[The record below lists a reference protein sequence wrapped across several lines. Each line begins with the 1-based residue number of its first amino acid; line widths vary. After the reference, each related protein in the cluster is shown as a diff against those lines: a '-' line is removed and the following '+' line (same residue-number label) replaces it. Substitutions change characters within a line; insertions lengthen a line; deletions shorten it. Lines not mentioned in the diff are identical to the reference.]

1 MEVIHRSYN
10 ARYLIS
16 LYVHVLGKQKNI
28 QNVDKT
34 YNSGDSPVVTHLTTN
49 PPFTGLS
56 TAERTGSAMILKLWS
71 YVKKMAVRVVHILLL
86 LNSETLEW
94 HRRDGE

>member
-1 MEVIHRSYN
+1 VE
-10 ARYLIS
+10 
-16 LYVHVLGKQKNI
+16 KNM
-28 QNVDKT
+28 DKT

-71 YVKKMAVRVVHILLL
+71 YVEEMAIRAVDILLL
-86 LNSETLEW
+86 LDFETFE
-94 HRRDGE
+94 